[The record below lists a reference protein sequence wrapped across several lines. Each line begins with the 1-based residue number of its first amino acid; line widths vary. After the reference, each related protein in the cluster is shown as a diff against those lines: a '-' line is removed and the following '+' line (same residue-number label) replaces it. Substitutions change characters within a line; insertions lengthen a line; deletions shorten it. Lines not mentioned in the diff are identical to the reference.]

1 MAAPRAA
8 KRAKL
13 DRGAAPP
20 QRGEDDYVPGNI
32 VEIELCNFMTY
43 DRLVCRPGPRLNL
56 VVGPNG
62 SGKSSLVCAIA
73 LGLAGDPNILGRA
86 SSVGAF
92 VQRGEVAGHVKISLR
107 GDTPDDM
114 ICITRKIDTKNKSE
128 WLLNG
133 ATVPKK
139 EVIDVI
145 KKFNIQVNNL
155 TQFLPQDRVSEFAKL
170 SPIQLLEETEKA
182 VGDPDLPVQHQQLVE
197 RSKQLKALEV
207 ALKQMEQTLNNLK
220 ALNAQQEKDVERV
233 RLRDN
238 LLRKAELMKK
248 KLPWLKFDMMRKEF
262 REVIEEQ
269 EKIAKEKME
278 EAARIWEDS
287 KGPIEEL
294 KKHRAIYT
302 ANIKKISKQVNE
314 NTTKRQ
320 KVMEDELQLNAEL
333 RAAFDDIDHLKKQ
346 EKSHQQRILKAKED
360 FAAAEKELK
369 DLQPYEQPRDEMARL
384 NEQIARVNVEIKNLK
399 AERNGVES
407 QLAQEEERMRKCSD
421 RLKEMESKNSKLLQR
436 LRNTGADNITEAY
449 YWVQENKRNF
459 RGEVYGPVLLEVN
472 VQDKLHAT
480 YLENHVPNY
489 IWKSFITQDASDR
502 DYMVR
507 QMKKYGI
514 PVLNY
519 AGERTRTRPLNITP
533 EMKQLGIYSR
543 LDQEFNAPDVVK
555 EVLISQAM
563 LDDSYIGTD
572 ETHRR
577 ADEVSKIGI
586 LDFWTP
592 DNHYRW
598 SKSRYGGHVSAFVD
612 IVYPSRLFVSNLDV
626 SDIENL
632 QLQKEQH
639 EKNIEGMNEA
649 ITKFRKKQRQLEDE
663 EANIHKQKE
672 EIINMMRFQKRRR
685 EEIQSRVDMRRRML
699 EDLFQEEDVESR
711 TRKLVDQVAKLN
723 DKRFQAMIK
732 LKDLLTEAVA
742 LKWSHTE
749 KHMASIELDVKI
761 WEMEKGVKKFEKD
774 ANHAAREY
782 EDRKRITQEHKRKLA
797 MAKQHADSIAKL
809 TEDLKK
815 EFVEMPDTV
824 EELEAAI
831 QDTESEANSMLFL
844 NQNVLQE
851 YQNRQREIES
861 ISNKLN
867 DDKDQY
873 ETCCSEIESVKGK
886 WLPTLRTFVSK
897 INDTFSRNFQEMAV
911 AGEVSLDEHGLDFD
925 HYGILIKVK
934 FRQTSQLQV
943 LSAHHQSGGERSVS
957 TILYLVSLQDL
968 TNCPFRVVDE
978 INQGM
983 DPINERKMFQQLVR
997 AASQINTPQ
1006 CFLLTPKL
1014 LPDLE
1019 YSGACSILNIM
1030 NGPWIEEPAKVW
1042 SAGDCWRMV
1051 MSTGGC

>member
-1 MAAPRAA
+1 MAPPRAA

-13 DRGAAPP
+13 VAAPP
-20 QRGEDDYVPGNI
+20 PPPERGEDDYVAGNI

-62 SGKSSLVCAIA
+62 SGKSSLVCAVA
-73 LGLAGDPNILGRA
+73 LGLAGEPNILGRA

-92 VQRGEVAGHVKISLR
+92 VKRGEVAGHVKISLR
-107 GDTPDDM
+107 GETPDDR
-114 ICITRKIDTKNKSE
+114 ICITRKIDTENKSE

-133 ATVPKK
+133 AIVLKK
-139 EVIDVI
+139 EVIDII

-182 VGDPDLPVQHQQLVE
+182 VGDPDLPVQHRQLVE
-197 RSKQLKALEV
+197 RSKELKALEV
-207 ALKQMEQTLNNLK
+207 ALKQKEHTLNNLK
-220 ALNAQQEKDVERV
+220 ALNAEHEKDVERI

-248 KLPWLKFDMMRKEF
+248 KLPWLKYDKMKKEF
-262 REVIEEQ
+262 IDIVQEQ

-278 EAARIWEDS
+278 EAARIWDDA

-294 KKHRAIYT
+294 KKKKATYT
-302 ANIKKISKQVNE
+302 LNMKKIVNQVNE
-314 NTTKRQ
+314 NMTNRQ
-320 KVMEDELQLNAEL
+320 KVTDQELQLNREL
-333 RAAFDDIDHLKKQ
+333 KATFDDIDDLKKQ
-346 EKSHQQRILKAKED
+346 EKSRQHRILKAKED
-360 FAAAEKELK
+360 LAAAEKELE
-369 DLQPYEQPRDEMARL
+369 DLQPYEQPRAEMAQFA
-384 NEQIARVNVEIKNLK
+384 EQIAQINIEIRNLK
-399 AERNGVES
+399 GERNIVES
-407 QLAQEEERMRKCSD
+407 QLAQEDQDMGRCSY
-421 RLKEMESKNSKLLQR
+421 RLKEMESKNNKLLQA
-436 LRNTGADNITEAY
+436 LQSTGADNIIEAY
-449 YWVQENKRNF
+449 HWVQQNKKNF
-459 RGEVYGPVLLEVN
+459 RREVYGPVLLEVN

-502 DYMVR
+502 DYMVG

-519 AGERTRTRPLNITP
+519 VVNEGIRRQPLNITP
-533 EMKQLGIYSR
+533 EMKQLGISSR
-543 LDQEFNAPDVVK
+543 LDQVIDAPDAVK
-555 EVLISQAM
+555 DVLISQAA
-563 LDDSYIGTD
+563 LDNSYIGTD

-577 ADEVSKIGI
+577 ADEVSKLGI
-586 LDFWTP
+586 YDFWTP
-592 DNHYRW
+592 ENHYRW
-598 SKSRYGGHVSAFVD
+598 SKSRYSGYTSASVAA
-612 IVYPSRLFVSNLDV
+612 VYPSRLFKSK
-626 SDIENL
+626 I
-632 QLQKEQH
+632 QRQ
-639 EKNIEGMNEA
+639 
-649 ITKFRKKQRQLEDE
+649 QRQLEDE

-672 EIINMMRFQKRRR
+672 EIINMMRSQKKKR
-685 EEIQSRVDMRRRML
+685 EDMQRRVDMRRRVV
-699 EDLFQEEDVESR
+699 EDLSKEEDVESS

-723 DKRFQAMIK
+723 AERFQAMIK
-732 LKDLLTEAVA
+732 LKDLLIGAVA
-742 LKWSHTE
+742 LKWSHAE
-749 KHMASIELDVKI
+749 KQMSSIELDAKI

-774 ANHAAREY
+774 ANLAAREY
-782 EDRKRITQEHKRKLA
+782 EDRKRITHEHKMKLS
-797 MAKQHADSIAKL
+797 MAKQHAESIAKI
-809 TEDLKK
+809 TKDLAK

-824 EELEAAI
+824 EDLEAAI

-861 ISNKLN
+861 ISNKLK

-873 ETCCSEIESVKGK
+873 EICCSEIETVKGK
-886 WLPTLRTFVSK
+886 WLPTLRTLVSK

-911 AGEVSLDEHGLDFD
+911 AGEVSLDEHGVDFD

-1019 YSGACSILNIM
+1019 YSDACSILNIM
-1030 NGPWIEEPAKVW
+1030 NGPWIEKPAKVW
-1042 SAGDCWRMV
+1042 SAGDCWRTV
-1051 MSTGGC
+1051 MSTAGP

>member
-20 QRGEDDYVPGNI
+20 QRGEDDYVLGNI

-92 VQRGEVAGHVKISLR
+92 VKRGEVAGHVKISLR

-133 ATVPKK
+133 ATVPRK
-139 EVIDVI
+139 EVIDAI

-182 VGDPDLPVQHQQLVE
+182 IGDPDLPVQHRQLVE
-197 RSKQLKALEV
+197 RSKELKALEV
-207 ALKQMEQTLNNLK
+207 ALKQKEQTLNNLK

-269 EKIAKEKME
+269 EKIAKKKME

-294 KKHRAIYT
+294 KKHRATYT
-302 ANIKKISKQVNE
+302 SNIKKISKQVNE

-346 EKSHQQRILKAKED
+346 EKSRQQRILKAKED

-369 DLQPYEQPRDEMARL
+369 DLQPYELPRDEMAQL
-384 NEQIARVNVEIKNLK
+384 TEQIARVNVEIKNLK

-407 QLAQEEERMRKCSD
+407 QLAREEERMRKCSD

-436 LRNTGADNITEAY
+436 LRTTGADNITEAY
-449 YWVQENKRNF
+449 YWVQENKKKF
-459 RGEVYGPVLLEVN
+459 RREVYGPVLLEVN

-489 IWKSFITQDASDR
+489 IWKDASDR
-502 DYMVR
+502 DYMAR

-519 AGERTRTRPLNITP
+519 AGERIRTRPLNITP

-543 LDQEFNAPDVVK
+543 LDQEFNAPDAVK
-555 EVLISQAM
+555 EVLISQAF

-586 LDFWTP
+586 SDFWTP

-598 SKSRYGGHVSAFVD
+598 SKSRYGGHISGFVD
-612 IVYPSRLFVSNLDV
+612 TVHPSRLFVSNLDV

-639 EKNIEGMNEA
+639 KKNIEGMNEA

-663 EANIHKQKE
+663 EANILKQKE
-672 EIINMMRFQKRRR
+672 EIINTMRFEKKRR
-685 EEIQSRVDMRRRML
+685 EELQSRVDMRRRML
-699 EDLFQEEDVESR
+699 EDLFQEDDVESS

-723 DKRFQAMIK
+723 DKRFQTMIK

-749 KHMASIELDVKI
+749 KHMASIELDAKI

-782 EDRKRITQEHKRKLA
+782 EDRKRITQEHMRKLA
-797 MAKQHADSIAKL
+797 LAKQHAESIAML
-809 TEDLKK
+809 TEDLNK
-815 EFVEMPDTV
+815 EFDVMPRTI

-861 ISNKLN
+861 ISNKLK

-873 ETCCSEIESVKGK
+873 EMCCSEIESVKGK
-886 WLPTLRTFVSK
+886 WLPTLRTLVSK

-1051 MSTGGC
+1051 MSAGGR

>member
-873 ETCCSEIESVKGK
+873 ETCCSEIESVKVC
-886 WLPTLRTFVSK
+886 TLHLVTETEIKFLTSFLDPYPLTHFV
-897 INDTFSRNFQEMAV
+897 
-911 AGEVSLDEHGLDFD
+911 G
-925 HYGILIKVK
+925 
-934 FRQTSQLQV
+934 
-943 LSAHHQSGGERSVS
+943 
-957 TILYLVSLQDL
+957 
-968 TNCPFRVVDE
+968 
-978 INQGM
+978 
-983 DPINERKMFQQLVR
+983 
-997 AASQINTPQ
+997 
-1006 CFLLTPKL
+1006 
-1014 LPDLE
+1014 
-1019 YSGACSILNIM
+1019 
-1030 NGPWIEEPAKVW
+1030 
-1042 SAGDCWRMV
+1042 
-1051 MSTGGC
+1051 

>member
-1 MAAPRAA
+1 MI
-8 KRAKL
+8 KL
-13 DRGAAPP
+13 KD
-20 QRGEDDYVPGNI
+20 
-32 VEIELCNFMTY
+32 
-43 DRLVCRPGPRLNL
+43 
-56 VVGPNG
+56 
-62 SGKSSLVCAIA
+62 
-73 LGLAGDPNILGRA
+73 
-86 SSVGAF
+86 
-92 VQRGEVAGHVKISLR
+92 
-107 GDTPDDM
+107 
-114 ICITRKIDTKNKSE
+114 
-128 WLLNG
+128 LL
-133 ATVPKK
+133 
-139 EVIDVI
+139 
-145 KKFNIQVNNL
+145 
-155 TQFLPQDRVSEFAKL
+155 
-170 SPIQLLEETEKA
+170 TEA
-182 VGDPDLPVQHQQLVE
+182 
-197 RSKQLKALEV
+197 V
-207 ALKQMEQTLNNLK
+207 ALKWSHT
-220 ALNAQQEKDVERV
+220 EKHM
-233 RLRDN
+233 
-238 LLRKAELMKK
+238 ASIEL
-248 KLPWLKFDMMRKEF
+248 D
-262 REVIEEQ
+262 
-269 EKIAKEKME
+269 A
-278 EAARIWEDS
+278 
-287 KGPIEEL
+287 
-294 KKHRAIYT
+294 
-302 ANIKKISKQVNE
+302 
-314 NTTKRQ
+314 
-320 KVMEDELQLNAEL
+320 
-333 RAAFDDIDHLKKQ
+333 
-346 EKSHQQRILKAKED
+346 
-360 FAAAEKELK
+360 
-369 DLQPYEQPRDEMARL
+369 
-384 NEQIARVNVEIKNLK
+384 
-399 AERNGVES
+399 
-407 QLAQEEERMRKCSD
+407 
-421 RLKEMESKNSKLLQR
+421 
-436 LRNTGADNITEAY
+436 
-449 YWVQENKRNF
+449 
-459 RGEVYGPVLLEVN
+459 
-472 VQDKLHAT
+472 
-480 YLENHVPNY
+480 
-489 IWKSFITQDASDR
+489 KSFITQDASDR
-502 DYMVR
+502 DYMAR

-519 AGERTRTRPLNITP
+519 AGERIRTRPLNITP

-543 LDQEFNAPDVVK
+543 LDQEFNAPDAVK
-555 EVLISQAM
+555 EVLISQAF

-586 LDFWTP
+586 SDFWTP

-639 EKNIEGMNEA
+639 EKKIEGMNEA

-782 EDRKRITQEHKRKLA
+782 EDRKRITQEHMRKLA
-797 MAKQHADSIAKL
+797 LAKQHAESIAML
-809 TEDLKK
+809 TEDLNK
-815 EFVEMPDTV
+815 EFDVMPRTI

-861 ISNKLN
+861 ISNKLK

-873 ETCCSEIESVKGK
+873 EMCCSEIESVKGK
-886 WLPTLRTFVSK
+886 WLPTLRTLVSK
-897 INDTFSRNFQEMAV
+897 INDTFSRNFQDMAV

-1030 NGPWIEEPAKVW
+1030 NGPWIEDPAKVW

-1051 MSTGGC
+1051 MSAGGR

>member
-489 IWKSFITQDASDR
+489 IWK
-502 DYMVR
+502 
-507 QMKKYGI
+507 
-514 PVLNY
+514 
-519 AGERTRTRPLNITP
+519 
-533 EMKQLGIYSR
+533 MKQLGIYSR

>member
-1 MAAPRAA
+1 
-8 KRAKL
+8 
-13 DRGAAPP
+13 
-20 QRGEDDYVPGNI
+20 
-32 VEIELCNFMTY
+32 
-43 DRLVCRPGPRLNL
+43 
-56 VVGPNG
+56 
-62 SGKSSLVCAIA
+62 
-73 LGLAGDPNILGRA
+73 
-86 SSVGAF
+86 
-92 VQRGEVAGHVKISLR
+92 
-107 GDTPDDM
+107 M

>member
-1006 CFLLTPKL
+1006 FVTVHTTPRTACWSADLLT
-1014 LPDLE
+1014 
-1019 YSGACSILNIM
+1019 SAV
-1030 NGPWIEEPAKVW
+1030 PA
-1042 SAGDCWRMV
+1042 AF
-1051 MSTGGC
+1051 

>member
-13 DRGAAPP
+13 GPGAAPP
-20 QRGEDDYVPGNI
+20 PERGDDDYVPGNI

-43 DRLVCRPGPRLNL
+43 DRIVCRPGPRLNL

-92 VQRGEVAGHVKISLR
+92 VKRGEVAGHVKISLR
-107 GDTPDDM
+107 GDTPNDK

-139 EVIDVI
+139 EIIDVI
-145 KKFNIQVNNL
+145 KRFNIQVNNL

-182 VGDPDLPVQHQQLVE
+182 VGDPDLPVQHRQLVE
-197 RSKQLKALEV
+197 RSKELKALEV
-207 ALKQMEQTLNNLK
+207 ALKQKEQTLNNLK
-220 ALNAQQEKDVERV
+220 ALNAEQEKDVERV

-238 LLRKAELMKK
+238 LLRKAELMRK
-248 KLPWLKFDMMRKEF
+248 KLPWLKYDMMKKEF
-262 REVIEEQ
+262 ITVIQEQ
-269 EKIAKEKME
+269 EKISKKKME
-278 EAARIWEDS
+278 EAARIWDDA

-294 KKHRAIYT
+294 KKHKAT
-302 ANIKKISKQVNE
+302 HTSNIKKISNQVNE
-314 NTTKRQ
+314 NMTKRQ
-320 KVMEDELQLNAEL
+320 KVIDKELQLNTEL
-333 RAAFDDIDHLKKQ
+333 KATFDDIDDLKKQ
-346 EKSHQQRILKAKED
+346 EKSRQQRILKAKED
-360 FAAAEKELK
+360 LAAAEKELEG
-369 DLQPYEQPRDEMARL
+369 LQPYEQPKAEMAQLRD
-384 NEQIARVNVEIKNLK
+384 QIAQVNVEIKNLK
-399 AERNGVES
+399 AERNTVES
-407 QLAQEEERMRKCSD
+407 QLAREDESMRKCSY
-421 RLKEMESKNSKLLQR
+421 RLKEMESKNHKLLQA
-436 LRNTGADNITEAY
+436 LQINGADNISEAY
-449 YWVQENKRNF
+449 HWVQDNKKNF
-459 RGEVYGPVLLEVN
+459 RREVYGPVLLEVN

-480 YLENHVPNY
+480 YLESHVPNY
-489 IWKSFITQDASDR
+489 IWKDASDR
-502 DYMVR
+502 DYMAR
-507 QMKKYGI
+507 EMKKYGI

-519 AGERTRTRPLNITP
+519 IVDEGIRRRPLNITP
-533 EMKQLGIYSR
+533 EMEQLGIYSR
-543 LDQEFNAPDVVK
+543 LDQVFQAPDAVK
-555 EVLISQAM
+555 DVLISQAI

-572 ETHRR
+572 ETHCR
-577 ADEVSKIGI
+577 ADQVSKLGI
-586 LDFWTP
+586 SDFWTP
-592 DNHYRW
+592 NNHYRW
-598 SKSRYGGHVSAFVD
+598 SKSRYGGYMSASVD
-612 IVYPSRLFVSNLDV
+612 AVNPSRLFKSNLDV

-632 QLQKEQH
+632 RLQKEKH
-639 EKNIEGMNEA
+639 EKDIEGMHEA
-649 ITKFRKKQRQLEDE
+649 LKQLQRKQRQLEDE
-663 EANIHKQKE
+663 EANIHRQKE
-672 EIINMMRFQKRRR
+672 EIINMMKSQKKKR
-685 EEIQSRVDMRRRML
+685 EEIQRRVDMRRRKL
-699 EDLFQEEDVESR
+699 EDLCKEEDVESS

-723 DKRFQAMIK
+723 DRRFQAMK
-732 LKDLLTEAVA
+732 ELKDLLTEAVA

-749 KHMASIELDVKI
+749 KHMASIELDAKI
-761 WEMEKGVKKFEKD
+761 WEMEKGVKKLEKD
-774 ANHAAREY
+774 ANLAAREY
-782 EDRKRITQEHKRKLA
+782 EDCKRITAEHKRKLA
-797 MAKQHADSIAKL
+797 MAKQHAESIAKIS
-809 TEDLKK
+809 DLEK
-815 EFVEMPDTV
+815 EFRAMPPTI

-831 QDTESEANSMLFL
+831 QDTELEANSMLFL

-861 ISNKLN
+861 ISNKLKG
-867 DDKDQY
+867 DKDEY
-873 ETCCSEIESVKGK
+873 EICCSEIETVKGK
-886 WLPTLRTFVSK
+886 WLPTLRTLVSK
-897 INDTFSRNFQEMAV
+897 INDTFSHNFQEMAV

-1019 YSGACSILNIM
+1019 YSDACSILNIM
-1030 NGPWIEEPAKVW
+1030 NGPWIEKPAEVW
-1042 SAGDCWRMV
+1042 SAGDCWRDV
-1051 MSTGGC
+1051 MRSAVH